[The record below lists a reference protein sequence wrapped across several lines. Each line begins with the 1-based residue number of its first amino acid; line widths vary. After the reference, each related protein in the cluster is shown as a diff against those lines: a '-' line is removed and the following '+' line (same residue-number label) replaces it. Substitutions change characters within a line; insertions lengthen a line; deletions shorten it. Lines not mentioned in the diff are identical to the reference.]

1 MHRRVTI
8 GHLPNGV
15 QVNCMSDKV
24 SFVSGI
30 GTDLGAI
37 DDPLLKTGLVHLSE
51 HMIARETPQMNARAM
66 HIELRKLTGWG
77 EAADSDLNVRIDW
90 LSFLL
95 GHGLLCDARDMV
107 SILTLLA
114 GAYINPFMRESGL
127 QSEKAAIHTET
138 RIFGLDDIVSEL
150 ELALMRLVYTTNPMH
165 RRIDSEIDEL
175 MKINHTSAI
184 RRLFKQKLVPHRTFV
199 NIFGPSHGKS
209 MELARR
215 LIGDWTVTSDNSGD
229 NSTSGRTREKRAVAG
244 YDGSDNF
251 PILTEPREREKIDSR
266 ISGYYLVMGFPI
278 PEKLVQRDELIEMVA
293 DIIAFE
299 SFESLRTG
307 NFNFY
312 TGAYRVIPV
321 VNISFIN
328 GLMYFWTATS
338 SKRGI
343 EIAEAEILRQCRRI
357 FDGFIDPILFE
368 ALKYRKYASWTSMF
382 KGYTDILAEEVISHI
397 VNGDW
402 DLRKFHTRVDK
413 IKSLN
418 IDKVKRMAGKLFS
431 APQGFNYAKVYF
443 GPE

>member
-1 MHRRVTI
+1 
-8 GHLPNGV
+8 
-15 QVNCMSDKV
+15 MSDKV
-24 SFVSGI
+24 SYVSGI

-37 DDPLLKTGLVHLSE
+37 DDPLLKTGLVHLGE
-51 HMIARETPQMNARAM
+51 HMIARETPLINARAM

-95 GHGLLCDARDMV
+95 GHGLLCDVRDMV

-175 MKINHTSAI
+175 TKISTSDI
-184 RRLFKQKLVPHRTFV
+184 RRLFRKRLVPHRTFV

-209 MELARR
+209 MEIARR
-215 LIGDWTVTSDNSGD
+215 LVGDWTAVNDNE
-229 NSTSGRTREKRAVAG
+229 STGSSVREKRVVAG

-251 PILTEPREREKIDSR
+251 PILIEPREKEKIDPR
-266 ISGYYLVMGFPI
+266 INGYYLIMGFPI
-278 PEKLVQRDELIEMVA
+278 PEKLAQKDELIEMVA

-307 NFNFY
+307 NFDFY
-312 TGAYRVIPV
+312 KGAYRVIPV

-338 SKRGI
+338 SREGI
-343 EIAEAEILRQCRRI
+343 KMAEAEILRQCQRI
-357 FDGFIDPILFE
+357 FNGFVDP
-368 ALKYRKYASWTSMF
+368 
-382 KGYTDILAEEVISHI
+382 V
-397 VNGDW
+397 
-402 DLRKFHTRVDK
+402 
-413 IKSLN
+413 
-418 IDKVKRMAGKLFS
+418 
-431 APQGFNYAKVYF
+431 
-443 GPE
+443 